1 MEEKVGFFALALLFC
16 FTVGLWMHVCD
27 LARAAPIEIS
37 FLDVGE
43 GDAIF
48 ININGLYQILID
60 GGPGKRVLQ
69 ELPQVLGFGD
79 KTIDVVI
86 ATHPDKDH
94 IEGLISIFKNYKVD
108 YVIWSG
114 LEEETLVFKEWKKTA
129 QSAGEI
135 KIVAAKDRISLGNT
149 ELTILSPESGKEFQ
163 DTNAGSIVA
172 RLKKEDI
179 SFLLTGD
186 INKKQEA
193 EFTSKEVESNV
204 LKVAHH
210 GSKNSSSQEF
220 LNAVAPEI
228 AVISTG
234 KNNFY
239 GHPHKE
245 VLERIEMLGAKIMR
259 TDESGTIQILSD
271 GKYLVISNSN
281 Q

>member
-1 MEEKVGFFALALLFC
+1 MKHGVGFFTLAFLFC
-16 FTVGLWMHVCD
+16 FTVGLWMHVYD

-60 GGPGKRVLQ
+60 GGPGKKILQ
-69 ELPQVLGFGD
+69 ELPQVLDFGD
-79 KTIDVVI
+79 KTIDLVI
-86 ATHPDKDH
+86 ATHPDQDH
-94 IEGLISIFKNYKVD
+94 IEGLISVFKNYEVK
-108 YVIWSG
+108 YMAWSG
-114 LEEETLVFKEWKKTA
+114 LEKKTLVFEEWIKMAGNAKAVRTA
-129 QSAGEI
+129 NNGD
-135 KIVAAKDRISLGNT
+135 KIFFGNT
-149 ELTILSPESGKEFQ
+149 ELAILSPESGKEFK
-163 DTNAGSIVA
+163 DVNTGSIVA
-172 RLKKEDI
+172 RLKKGGI

-186 INKKQEA
+186 INKKQEL
-193 EFTSKEVESNV
+193 ELVSKQVESNV

-210 GSKNSSSQEF
+210 GSNGSSSQEF

-228 AVISTG
+228 AVISAG
-234 KNNFY
+234 ENNFY

-245 VLERIEMLGAKIMR
+245 VLQKLEGLGIKIMR